1 MASPIVSAA
10 GGLDKETNMRKRG
23 GCSGR
28 VEIALVVAAVATA
41 ACLTSTAPQ
50 AVQRDTPA
58 LRLEDVVAET
68 DAGLRVV
75 STIIVGPT
83 ECVLWDAQY
92 EVSDGK
98 RLADRIAAT
107 GKRLKAIVISHA
119 DFDHYMGAM
128 EVLTRFP
135 NTPVY
140 MAAATLA
147 DFNERSQREWA
158 AERNRHNAEA
168 PEKLVTPVLLPATS
182 LTVDGHRLEVIEGLV
197 GDVRKPAS
205 AVLWIPSLRA
215 ALVADLAFSGIHPWL
230 GDSDIASRSAWR
242 ASLKRI
248 ADLKPVIVVPG
259 HKADVAAA
267 DSPDVLTFMQT
278 YLADF
283 DRLMESSATSADLVS
298 KMREKYSDL
307 KIPGLMAAGAR
318 NFKK

>member
-107 GKRLKAIVISHA
+107 GKRLKAIVISH
-119 DFDHYMGAM
+119 G
-128 EVLTRFP
+128 R
-135 NTPVY
+135 
-140 MAAATLA
+140 
-147 DFNERSQREWA
+147 
-158 AERNRHNAEA
+158 
-168 PEKLVTPVLLPATS
+168 
-182 LTVDGHRLEVIEGLV
+182 
-197 GDVRKPAS
+197 
-205 AVLWIPSLRA
+205 
-215 ALVADLAFSGIHPWL
+215 
-230 GDSDIASRSAWR
+230 
-242 ASLKRI
+242 
-248 ADLKPVIVVPG
+248 
-259 HKADVAAA
+259 
-267 DSPDVLTFMQT
+267 
-278 YLADF
+278 
-283 DRLMESSATSADLVS
+283 
-298 KMREKYSDL
+298 
-307 KIPGLMAAGAR
+307 
-318 NFKK
+318 